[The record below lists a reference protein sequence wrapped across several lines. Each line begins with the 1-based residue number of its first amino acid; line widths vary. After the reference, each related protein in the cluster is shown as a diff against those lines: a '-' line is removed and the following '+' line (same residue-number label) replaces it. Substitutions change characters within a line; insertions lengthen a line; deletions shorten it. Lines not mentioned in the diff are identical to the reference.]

1 VTATQPGTPSEV
13 QPAVTLRRH
22 QHEALAALAGAW
34 SSGRTRAWVALPPGA
49 GKTLVGLMTVRDRI
63 ASGAVGTAVVLGP
76 NTAIQGQWAAQ
87 AASLGLD
94 VGTDRSLDHQLT
106 ALTYQA
112 LAVFD
117 ADDEVDDDGTVAEV
131 PRGTSG
137 LEATVAEVPRGTSG
151 LEASEASPLDAPAA
165 GSSLDAPG
173 FEARTLVPQPPAL
186 DAPAAGSSLDP
197 PGFEARRLAA
207 QPPANGVPVGPP
219 ALLDRLHA
227 NGRAFIEELK
237 NAGPILLVL
246 DECHHLLEV
255 WGRLIGELLD
265 ELPQALVLGLTAT
278 PPEALTAD
286 QALLVDELFGKP
298 LYRVSI
304 PAVVKAGDLAPFV
317 ELAWLTSPTP
327 SEDDWLAEEAER
339 FRELVTQLTDPSFGS
354 MPFLQWLDARFVASR
369 SPWLTLVK
377 DQPDVC
383 RAVLRLHHV
392 GMIGLPSGARMQEEH
407 RTAPTADDWVLL
419 VDDWLTGRLAKTGR
433 PEDEKVVEAVR
444 RALPSVG
451 YQWTRKGIRRGR
463 SPVDRVLARSESKT
477 AAVVEICVHEHLNL
491 AERMR
496 MLVLCDHE
504 RAGATLPA
512 DLTGV
517 IDQQAG
523 SAHAMLSALVSAPDT
538 SGLNPMLVT
547 GKTVAGA
554 AATMTAFLEWLP
566 DRALAGRL
574 RLEPLSEA
582 STVQQITGP
591 WDARQWVAL
600 VTTYFQDGHCQV
612 LVGTRGLLGEG
623 WDAKRIT
630 GLADVTAVT
639 TITSVVQTRGRALRT
654 DPLWPEK
661 VAVNWSL
668 VCVSDKHP
676 KGGNDW
682 DRLVRKHAGYF
693 GIDPDG
699 QIVDGVAHLDPA
711 FSPFVPPPAAEF
723 DASNAR
729 AVVRSEQRATIRDQ
743 WQVGQPY
750 VDAAVYGIRIKARGV
765 AGGSPGLGFGQGT
778 GPASVVLHPDAAELR
793 GIRTHQA
800 RDRATSVLAG
810 LGIVA
815 ALVAGVAGAPL
826 VLAGGVLVGLAAAYT
841 RVRSQLRHGQELL
854 HGAEEAPSVIRI
866 ASAVADGLLA
876 AGLVRRGSD
885 SVEVV
890 LDSEGEYRCVLHGVD
905 EVEAE
910 TFATALD
917 EAVSPVNLPRYLLPR
932 WVRTKKDIT
941 LWSSLWAGLGR
952 LEPDG
957 VVWHAVPSV
966 LGANADR
973 AAAYARAWNHW
984 VGGGDPV
991 YTGSPE
997 GQGILAAQQGSDP
1010 FDASTV
1016 MRRQWG

>member
-1 VTATQPGTPSEV
+1 MTEP
-13 QPAVTLRRH
+13 TLRVH
-22 QHEALAALAGAW
+22 QQEALAALGTAW
-34 SSGRTRAWVALPPGA
+34 AAGRTRAWVALPPGA

-63 ASGAVGTAVVLGP
+63 AAGAVGKAVVLGP

-87 AASLGLD
+87 GAALGID
-94 VGTDRSLDHQLT
+94 VSTDRSLDHPLT

-117 ADDEVDDDGTVAEV
+117 PDDEVDDDGAESALLMSSNDDS
-131 PRGTSG
+131 PSNDMSSTTNELSDDAESALPMSSSADSASG
-137 LEATVAEVPRGTSG
+137 G
-151 LEASEASPLDAPAA
+151 
-165 GSSLDAPG
+165 GS
-173 FEARTLVPQPPAL
+173 
-186 DAPAAGSSLDP
+186 
-197 PGFEARRLAA
+197 
-207 QPPANGVPVGPP
+207 
-219 ALLDRLHA
+219 LLDRLHP
-227 NGRAFIEELK
+227 NGRVFVEQLK
-237 NAGPILLVL
+237 GAGPLLLVL

-265 ELPQALVLGLTAT
+265 QLPHAMVLGLTAT

-286 QALLVDELFGKP
+286 QALLVAELFGTP

-317 ELAWLTSPTP
+317 ELAWLTTPTP
-327 SEDDWLAEEAER
+327 SEDDWLKQEAER
-339 FRELVTQLTDPSFGS
+339 FRELVTQLTDPTFGS

-377 DQPDVC
+377 EQPDVC

-407 RTAPTADDWVLL
+407 RSAPTADDWVLL
-419 VDDWLTGRLAKTGR
+419 VDDWLTGRLTKTGL
-433 PEDEKVVEAVR
+433 PEDEQVVEAVR

-451 YQWTRKGIRRGR
+451 YQWTKRGIRRGR
-463 SPVDRVLARSESKT
+463 SPVDRVLARSASKT
-477 AAVVEICVHEHLNL
+477 TAVVEICAHEHLNL

-523 SAHAMLSALVSAPDT
+523 SAHAMLEALAAAPET
-538 SGLNPMLVT
+538 SGLHPVLVT
-547 GKTVAGA
+547 GRTVAGA
-554 AATMTAFLEWLP
+554 AATLQAFLAWLP
-566 DRALAGRL
+566 DRALAGSL
-574 RLEPLSEA
+574 RIEPLSED
-582 STVQQITGP
+582 STLQQLVGP
-591 WDARQWVAL
+591 WQPRQWVGL
-600 VTTYFQDGHCQV
+600 LTSYFQDGHCQV
-612 LVGTRGLLGEG
+612 MVGTRALLGEG

-668 VCVSDKHP
+668 VCISDQHP

-682 DRLVRKHAGYF
+682 DRLVRKHTGYF
-693 GIDPDG
+693 GIDPEG
-699 QIVDGVAHLDPA
+699 QVVDGVAHLDPL
-711 FSPFVPPPAAEF
+711 FSPFVPPLVAEL
-723 DASNAR
+723 DAVNAR
-729 AVVRSEQRATIRDQ
+729 ATVRSEQRARIREQ

-750 VDAAVYGIRIKARGV
+750 VDTAVYGIRIKERAPDGLR
-765 AGGSPGLGFGQGT
+765 AGGFGLGS
-778 GPASVVLHPDAAELR
+778 GPADVVLRPDAAELR
-793 GIRTHQA
+793 GLRRHAA
-800 RDRATSVLAG
+800 RDRASSLLVGAGVLT
-810 LGIVA
+810 

-826 VLAGGVLVGLAAAYT
+826 VLAGGVLAALGFGAI
-841 RVRSQLRHGQELL
+841 RVRSHLRHGEELL
-854 HGAEEAPSVIRI
+854 HGAAEAPSVIRI

-876 AGLVRRGSD
+876 AGLVRRGAD
-885 SVEVV
+885 SVEVA
-890 LDSEGEYRCVLHGVD
+890 LDADGEYRCVLHGVD

-910 TFATALD
+910 VFATALD
-917 EAVSPVNLPRYLLPR
+917 EAVSPINLPRYLLPR
-932 WVRTKKDIT
+932 WVRTRREVT
-941 LWSSLWAGLGR
+941 WWRSLWAGFGR
-952 LEPDG
+952 LRPDG

-966 LGANADR
+966 LGLNAER
-973 AAAYARAWNHW
+973 AAAYAKAWDHW

-997 GQGILAAQQGSDP
+997 GQGILAGQQGTDP
-1010 FDASTV
+1010 FAASTV

>member
-1 VTATQPGTPSEV
+1 MTQAPEV
-13 QPAVTLRRH
+13 RLRVH
-22 QHEALAALAGAW
+22 QQEALAALAGAW
-34 SSGRTRAWVALPPGA
+34 TAGRTRAWVALPPGA
-49 GKTLVGLMTVRDRI
+49 GKTLVGLLTVRDRI
-63 ASGAVGTAVVLGP
+63 AAGAVGRAVVLGP

-87 AASLGLD
+87 AAALGLD

-117 ADDEVDDDGTVAEV
+117 ADDEVDDDGAAD
-131 PRGTSG
+131 PSLLMSSNDGSTS
-137 LEATVAEVPRGTSG
+137 
-151 LEASEASPLDAPAA
+151 
-165 GSSLDAPG
+165 
-173 FEARTLVPQPPAL
+173 
-186 DAPAAGSSLDP
+186 
-197 PGFEARRLAA
+197 
-207 QPPANGVPVGPP
+207 VGPAEP
-219 ALLDRLHA
+219 SLLMSSNDGSTSVGSADPSLLMSSNDGSASVGTTVGAPSLLDRLHQ
-227 NGRAFIEELK
+227 NGKAFIEQLK
-237 NAGPILLVL
+237 AAGPLLLVL

-255 WGRLIGELLD
+255 WGRLIGELLA
-265 ELPQALVLGLTAT
+265 ELPDAVVLGLTAT

-286 QALLVDELFGKP
+286 QALLVDELFGAP

-317 ELAWLTSPTP
+317 ELAWVTTPTP
-327 SEDDWLAEEAER
+327 SEDQWLAAEAER
-339 FRELVTQLTDPSFGS
+339 FQELITQLTDPSFGS

-369 SPWLTLVK
+369 SPWMTLVK
-377 DQPDVC
+377 DQPDLC

-407 RTAPTADDWVLL
+407 RSAPTADDWVLL
-419 VDDWLTGRLAKTGR
+419 VDDWLTGRLGRTGLA
-433 PEDEKVVEAVR
+433 EDEQVIEAVR

-477 AAVVEICVHEHLNL
+477 TAVVAICQQEHLNL

-523 SAHAMLSALVSAPDT
+523 SAHAMIAALLAAPET
-538 SGLNPMLVT
+538 AVLHPMLVT
-547 GKTVAGA
+547 GRTVAGA
-554 AATMTAFLEWLP
+554 AATLTAFLAFLP
-566 DRALAGRL
+566 DRALAASL
-574 RLEPLSEA
+574 RVEPLDGELSQ
-582 STVQQITGP
+582 VLGP
-591 WDARQWVAL
+591 WEARQWVAQ
-600 VTTYFQDGHCQV
+600 VTAFFQAGHCQV
-612 LVGTRGLLGEG
+612 LVGTRALLGEG

-668 VCVSDKHP
+668 ACVSDRHP

-693 GIDPDG
+693 GLDVDG
-699 QIVDGVAHLDPA
+699 QVVDGVAHLDPT
-711 FSPFVPPPAAEF
+711 FSPFVPPPVAEF
-723 DASNAR
+723 DAANAR
-729 AVVRSEQRATIRDQ
+729 AVLRSEQRSTIREQ

-750 VDAAVYGIRIKARGV
+750 VDSAVYGIRIKERGV
-765 AGGSPGLGFGQGT
+765 AGGAGFGLGA
-778 GPASVVLHPDAAELR
+778 GPADVVLRPDAAELR
-793 GIRTHQA
+793 GIRTHRA
-800 RDRATSVLAG
+800 RDRATSLLAG
-810 LGIVA
+810 AGLLA

-826 VLAGGVLVGLAAAYT
+826 VLAGGALVGLAAAYA
-841 RVRSQLRHGQELL
+841 RVRSHLRHGQELL

-866 ASAVADGLLA
+866 ASAVADGLYA

-885 SVEVV
+885 AVEVV

-905 EVEAE
+905 QVEAE
-910 TFATALD
+910 VFASALD
-917 EAVSPVNLPRYLLPR
+917 EAVSPINLPRYLLPR
-932 WVRTKKDIT
+932 YVRTKEDIT
-941 LWSSLWAGLGR
+941 WWRSLWAGFGR
-952 LEPDG
+952 IRPDG

-966 LGANADR
+966 LGANAER
-973 AAAYARAWNHW
+973 AAAYAKAWDHW
-984 VGGGDPV
+984 IGGGDPV

-997 GQGILAAQQGSDP
+997 GQGILAAQQGTDP
-1010 FDASTV
+1010 FAASTV
-1016 MRRQWG
+1016 MRRQWE

>member
-1 VTATQPGTPSEV
+1 ME
-13 QPAVTLRRH
+13 
-22 QHEALAALAGAW
+22 HE
-34 SSGRTRAWVALPPGA
+34 
-49 GKTLVGLMTVRDRI
+49 
-63 ASGAVGTAVVLGP
+63 
-76 NTAIQGQWAAQ
+76 
-87 AASLGLD
+87 
-94 VGTDRSLDHQLT
+94 LT

-117 ADDEVDDDGTVAEV
+117 PDDEVDDDGV
-131 PRGTSG
+131 
-137 LEATVAEVPRGTSG
+137 EA
-151 LEASEASPLDAPAA
+151 ASASPVVEEVAQQLSRNPGDPDARPSP
-165 GSSLDAPG
+165 GSPG
-173 FEARTLVPQPPAL
+173 FETGAERPPQPA
-186 DAPAAGSSLDP
+186 
-197 PGFEARRLAA
+197 
-207 QPPANGVPVGPP
+207 VPVGPP
-219 ALLDRLHA
+219 ALLDRLHP

-237 NAGPILLVL
+237 TAGPLLLVL

-265 ELPQALVLGLTAT
+265 QLPNALVLGLTAT

-286 QALLVDELFGKP
+286 QAVLVDELFGTP

-304 PAVVKAGDLAPFV
+304 PAVVKVGDLAPFV

-339 FRELVTQLTDPSFGS
+339 FRELITQLTDPSFGS

-377 DQPDVC
+377 EQPDVC

-407 RTAPTADDWVLL
+407 RSAPTADDWVLL
-419 VDDWLTGRLAKTGR
+419 VDDWLTGRLTRTGL
-433 PEDEKVVEAVR
+433 PQDEQVVEAVR

-451 YQWTRKGIRRGR
+451 YQWTKRGIRRGR

-477 AAVVEICVHEHLNL
+477 AAVVEICNHEHLNL

-523 SAHAMLSALVSAPDT
+523 SAHAMLSALVSAPET
-538 SGLNPMLVT
+538 CGLNPMLVT
-547 GKTVAGA
+547 GKTVAGTT
-554 AATMTAFLEWLP
+554 ATLTAFLAWLP
-566 DRALAGRL
+566 DRSLADSLRVEPMDAVLAQLAG
-574 RLEPLSEA
+574 
-582 STVQQITGP
+582 P
-591 WDARQWVAL
+591 WEARQWVAH
-600 VTTYFQDGHCQV
+600 VTAYFQDGHCQV
-612 LVGTRGLLGEG
+612 LVGTRALLGEG

-693 GIDPDG
+693 GIDPEG
-699 QIVDGVAHLDPA
+699 QIVDGVAHLDPT
-711 FSPFVPPPAAEF
+711 FSPFVPPPVAEF
-723 DASNAR
+723 GAANAR
-729 AVVRSEQRATIRDQ
+729 AVVRSEQRATIREQ

-750 VDAAVYGIRIKARGV
+750 VDTAVYGIRIKEKGV
-765 AGGSPGLGFGQGT
+765 AGGFGFGLGA
-778 GPASVVLHPDAAELR
+778 GPADVVLRPDAAELR
-793 GIRTHQA
+793 GLRRHAA
-800 RDRATSVLAG
+800 RDRATSLLAG
-810 LGIVA
+810 AGVLA

-826 VLAGGVLVGLAAAYT
+826 VLAGGVLVGLAAAYA
-841 RVRSQLRHGQELL
+841 RARSHLRHGEELL

-890 LDSEGEYRCVLHGVD
+890 LDSEGEYRCVLHEVD
-905 EVEAE
+905 ETEADL
-910 TFATALD
+910 FATALD
-917 EAVSPVNLPRYLLPR
+917 EAVSPINLPRYLLPR
-932 WVRTKKDIT
+932 WVRTKRDIT
-941 LWSSLWAGLGR
+941 WWRSLWAGFGR
-952 LEPDG
+952 LKADG

-966 LGANADR
+966 LGVNAER
-973 AAAYARAWNHW
+973 AAAYAKAWDHW
-984 VGGGDPV
+984 IGGGEPV

-997 GQGILAAQQGSDP
+997 GQGILAAQQGTDP
-1010 FDASTV
+1010 FAASTV
-1016 MRRQWG
+1016 MRRQWA

>member
-1 VTATQPGTPSEV
+1 MTSGPSPGSPGFKTGAERPP
-13 QPAVTLRRH
+13 QPAIRLRVH
-22 QHEALAALAGAW
+22 QEEALSALAAAWTAGK
-34 SSGRTRAWVALPPGA
+34 TRAWVALPPGA
-49 GKTLVGLMTVRDRI
+49 GKTLVGLMTVRDRV
-63 ASGAVGTAVVLGP
+63 AAGAVGKAVVLGP

-87 AASLGLD
+87 ATALGID
-94 VGTDRSLDHQLT
+94 VGTGRSLEHQFT

-117 ADDEVDDDGTVAEV
+117 PDDEVDDDGRPVVGAQTPVVEEVAQQLSRNPGE
-131 PRGTSG
+131 PQTS
-137 LEATVAEVPRGTSG
+137 P
-151 LEASEASPLDAPAA
+151 SP
-165 GSSLDAPG
+165 GSPG
-173 FEARTLVPQPPAL
+173 FETGAERPPQPAL
-186 DAPAAGSSLDP
+186 A
-197 PGFEARRLAA
+197 
-207 QPPANGVPVGPP
+207 PVGPP
-219 ALLDRLHA
+219 ALLDRLHE
-227 NGRAFIEELK
+227 NGRAFIEQLK
-237 NAGPILLVL
+237 AAGPLLLVL

-265 ELPQALVLGLTAT
+265 QLPNALVLGLTAT

-286 QALLVDELFGKP
+286 QALLVDELFGTP

-304 PAVVKAGDLAPFV
+304 PAVVKVGDLAPFV
-317 ELAWLTSPTP
+317 ELAWLTTPTP
-327 SEDDWLAEEAER
+327 SEDDWLKEEAER
-339 FRELVTQLTDPSFGS
+339 FRELITQLTDPTFGS

-377 DQPDVC
+377 EQPDVC

-407 RTAPTADDWVLL
+407 RSAPTADDWVLL
-419 VDDWLTGRLAKTGR
+419 VDDWLTGRLIKTGLAQ
-433 PEDEKVVEAVR
+433 DQQVVEAVR

-451 YQWTRKGIRRGR
+451 YQWTKRGIRRGR
-463 SPVDRVLARSESKT
+463 SPVDRVLARSASKS
-477 AAVVEICVHEHLNL
+477 AAVVQICAHEHLNL

-523 SAHAMLSALVSAPDT
+523 SAHAMLEALVAAPET

-547 GKTVAGA
+547 GKTVAGEV
-554 AATMTAFLEWLP
+554 ATLKGFLDWLP
-566 DRALAGRL
+566 DPDLAGRL
-574 RLEPLSEA
+574 RVEPLGVG
-582 STVQQITGP
+582 STLQQILGP
-591 WDARQWVAL
+591 WEPRQWVGL
-600 VTTYFQDGHCQV
+600 ITTYFQDGHCQV
-612 LVGTRGLLGEG
+612 LVGTRALLGEG

-682 DRLVRKHAGYF
+682 DRLVRKHTGFF
-693 GIDPDG
+693 GIDPEG
-699 QIVDGVAHLDPA
+699 QIVDGVAHLDPL
-711 FSPFVPPPAAEF
+711 FSPFVPPPVSEF
-723 DASNAR
+723 DATNAR
-729 AVVRSEQRATIRDQ
+729 AIVRSEQRATIRDQ

-750 VDAAVYGIRIKARGV
+750 VDAAVYGIRIKERAPDGLS
-765 AGGSPGLGFGQGT
+765 AGGFGFGLGS
-778 GPASVVLHPDAAELR
+778 GPADVVLRPDAAELR
-793 GIRTHQA
+793 GLRRHA
-800 RDRATSVLAG
+800 KRDRATSLLVGAGVL
-810 LGIVA
+810 A

-826 VLAGGVLVGLAAAYT
+826 VLAGGVLVGVAAAYA
-841 RVRSQLRHGQELL
+841 RVRSHLRHGEELL

-876 AGLVRRGSD
+876 AGLVRRGAD
-885 SVEVV
+885 SVEVA
-890 LDSEGEYRCVLHGVD
+890 LDADGEYRCVLHDVD

-910 TFATALD
+910 VFATALD
-917 EAVSPVNLPRYLLPR
+917 EAVSPINLPRYLLPR
-932 WVRTKKDIT
+932 WVRTKRDIT
-941 LWSSLWAGLGR
+941 WWRSLWVGFGR
-952 LEPDG
+952 LKPDG
-957 VVWHAVPSV
+957 VVWHAVPTV
-966 LGANADR
+966 LGLNAER
-973 AAAYARAWNHW
+973 AAAYAKAWDHW
-984 VGGGDPV
+984 VGGGTPV

-997 GQGILAAQQGSDP
+997 GQGILAAQQGTDP
-1010 FDASTV
+1010 FAASTV
-1016 MRRQWG
+1016 MRRQWA

>member
-1 VTATQPGTPSEV
+1 MTSTPSPGAA
-13 QPAVTLRRH
+13 PATSPATAPPSDVYGTVPGSIRLRVH
-22 QHEALAALAGAW
+22 QQEALTALTGAW
-34 SSGRTRAWVALPPGA
+34 AAGRTRAWVALPPGA
-49 GKTLVGLMTVRDRI
+49 GKTLVGLMTVRDRV
-63 ASGAVGTAVVLGP
+63 AAGAVGKAVVLGP

-87 AASLGLD
+87 ATALGID
-94 VGTDRSLDHQLT
+94 VGTDRSLSSTLT

-117 ADDEVDDDGTVAEV
+117 PDDEVDDDGTPVVEADGQHAPVVEEVAQQLSRN
-131 PRGTSG
+131 PGADGR
-137 LEATVAEVPRGTSG
+137 
-151 LEASEASPLDAPAA
+151 
-165 GSSLDAPG
+165 G
-173 FEARTLVPQPPAL
+173 FETGAERPPQPPADSAA
-186 DAPAAGSSLDP
+186 DAPESP
-197 PGFEARRLAA
+197 PTGPTGDL
-207 QPPANGVPVGPP
+207 PVGPP
-219 ALLDRLHA
+219 TLLDRLHD
-227 NGRAFIEELK
+227 NGRAFVEQLK
-237 NAGPILLVL
+237 NAGPLLLVL

-265 ELPQALVLGLTAT
+265 ELPNALVLGLTAT

-286 QALLVDELFGKP
+286 QAVLVGELFGTP

-304 PAVVKAGDLAPFV
+304 PAVVKVGDLAPFV
-317 ELAWLTSPTP
+317 ELAWLTTPTP

-339 FRELVTQLTDPSFGS
+339 FRELITQLTDPSFGS

-377 DQPDVC
+377 EQPDVC

-407 RTAPTADDWVLL
+407 RSAPTADDWVLL
-419 VDDWLTGRLAKTGR
+419 VDDWLTGRLTKTGL
-433 PEDEKVVEAVR
+433 PQDEQVVEAVR

-451 YQWTRKGIRRGR
+451 YQWTKRGIRRGR

-477 AAVVEICVHEHLNL
+477 GAVVEICAHEHLNL

-523 SAHAMLSALVSAPDT
+523 SAHAMLAALVAAPET
-538 SGLNPMLVT
+538 AGLNPMLVT

-554 AATMTAFLEWLP
+554 AATLTAFLAALP
-566 DRALAGRL
+566 DRALADSL
-574 RLEPLSEA
+574 RVEPLDGLPSPA
-582 STVQQITGP
+582 ALAQVVGP
-591 WDARQWVAL
+591 WEPRQWVGL
-600 VTTYFQDGHCQV
+600 VTTWFQDGDSQV
-612 LVGTRGLLGEG
+612 LVGTRALLGEG

-693 GIDPDG
+693 GIDPEG
-699 QIVDGVAHLDPA
+699 QIVDGVAHLDPT
-711 FSPFVPPPAAEF
+711 FSPFVPPPVSEF
-723 DASNAR
+723 DAANAR
-729 AVVRSEQRATIRDQ
+729 AVVRSEQRATIREQ
-743 WQVGQPY
+743 WHVGQPY
-750 VDAAVYGIRIKARGV
+750 VDTAVYGIRIKERGLAG
-765 AGGSPGLGFGQGT
+765 AGGFGLGA
-778 GPASVVLHPDAAELR
+778 GPADVVLRPDAAELR
-793 GIRTHQA
+793 GLRRHRA
-800 RDRATSVLAG
+800 RDRATSLLAG
-810 LGIVA
+810 AGVLA

-826 VLAGGVLVGLAAAYT
+826 VLAGGALVGIAAAVA
-841 RVRSQLRHGQELL
+841 RVRSHLHHGEELL
-854 HGAEEAPSVIRI
+854 HAAEEAPSVIRI

-885 SVEVV
+885 SVEVA
-890 LDSEGEYRCVLHGVD
+890 LDSEGEYRCVLHDVD

-917 EAVSPVNLPRYLLPR
+917 EAVSPIGLPRYLLPR
-932 WVRTKKDIT
+932 WVRTRRDIN
-941 LWSSLWAGLGR
+941 WWRALWAGFGR
-952 LEPDG
+952 LKADG
-957 VVWHAVPSV
+957 VVWHAVPTV
-966 LGANADR
+966 LGVNAER
-973 AAAYARAWNHW
+973 ATAYAKAWDHW

-997 GQGILAAQQGSDP
+997 GQGVLAAQQGTDP
-1010 FDASTV
+1010 FAASTV
-1016 MRRQWG
+1016 MRRQWA

>member
-1 VTATQPGTPSEV
+1 MTVA
-13 QPAVTLRRH
+13 PAGLKLRVH
-22 QHEALAALAGAW
+22 QEEALAALSGAW
-34 SSGRTRAWVALPPGA
+34 AAGRTRAWVALPPGA
-49 GKTLVGLMTVRDRI
+49 GKTLVGLLTVRDRV
-63 ASGAVGTAVVLGP
+63 AAGAVGKAVVLGP

-87 AASLGLD
+87 ATALGMD
-94 VGTDRSLDHQLT
+94 VGTDRSLGPQLT

-112 LAVFD
+112 VAVFD
-117 ADDEVDDDGTVAEV
+117 PDDEVDDDGQETV
-131 PRGTSG
+131 T
-137 LEATVAEVPRGTSG
+137 AT
-151 LEASEASPLDAPAA
+151 
-165 GSSLDAPG
+165 
-173 FEARTLVPQPPAL
+173 QPPPIEPVEI
-186 DAPAAGSSLDP
+186 PA
-197 PGFEARRLAA
+197 
-207 QPPANGVPVGPP
+207 GVAPVGPP
-219 ALLDRLHA
+219 PLLDRLHE
-227 NGRAFIEELK
+227 NGRAFIEQLK
-237 NAGPILLVL
+237 NAGPLLLVL

-265 ELPQALVLGLTAT
+265 QLPNAMVLGLTAT

-286 QALLVDELFGKP
+286 QAVLVDELFGTP

-304 PAVVKAGDLAPFV
+304 PAVVKVGDLAPFV
-317 ELAWLTSPTP
+317 ELAWLTTPTP
-327 SEDDWLAEEAER
+327 SEDQWLAEEAER
-339 FRELVTQLTDPSFGS
+339 FRELITQLTDPSFGS
-354 MPFLQWLDARFVASR
+354 LPFLQWLDARFVASR

-377 DQPDVC
+377 EQPDVC

-407 RTAPTADDWVLL
+407 RSAPTADDWVLL
-419 VDDWLTGRLAKTGR
+419 VDDWLTGRLVKTGLAQ
-433 PEDEKVVEAVR
+433 DEQVVEAVR

-451 YQWTRKGIRRGR
+451 YQWTKRGIRRGR

-477 AAVVEICVHEHLNL
+477 SAVVQICNHEHLNL

-523 SAHAMLSALVSAPDT
+523 SAHAMLVALVEAPET

-554 AATMTAFLEWLP
+554 AATLTAFLAWLP
-566 DRALAGRL
+566 DRALAGSL
-574 RLEPLSEA
+574 RVEPLTGV
-582 STVQQITGP
+582 STVQQVVGP
-591 WDARQWVAL
+591 WEPRQWVAF
-600 VTTYFQDGHCQV
+600 VTWYFQDGHCQV

-668 VCVSDKHP
+668 VCVSDQHP
-676 KGGNDW
+676 KGANDW

-693 GIDPDG
+693 GIDPQG
-699 QIVDGVAHLDPA
+699 QIVDGVAHLDPT
-711 FSPFVPPPAAEF
+711 FSPFVPPPVAEF
-723 DASNAR
+723 DAANAR
-729 AVVRSEQRATIRDQ
+729 AVVRSEQRTTIREQ

-750 VDAAVYGIRIKARGV
+750 VDTAVYGIRIKERGV
-765 AGGSPGLGFGQGT
+765 PGGFGFGLGS
-778 GPASVVLHPDAAELR
+778 GPADVVLRPDAAELR
-793 GIRTHQA
+793 GIRRHRT
-800 RDRATSVLAG
+800 RDRATSLLVGAGVL
-810 LGIVA
+810 A

-826 VLAGGVLVGLAAAYT
+826 VLAGGVLVGLAAAYA
-841 RVRSQLRHGQELL
+841 RVRSHLRHGEELL
-854 HGAEEAPSVIRI
+854 HAAEEAPSVIRI

-876 AGLVRRGSD
+876 AGLVRRGAD

-890 LDSEGEYRCVLHGVD
+890 LDQEGEYRCVLHDVD

-917 EAVSPVNLPRYLLPR
+917 EAVSPIMLPRYLLPR
-932 WVRTKKDIT
+932 WVRTKRDVDGQVPWWRK
-941 LWSSLWAGLGR
+941 LLAGFGR
-952 LEPDG
+952 LKPDG
-957 VVWHAVPSV
+957 VVWHAVPTV
-966 LGANADR
+966 LGVNSER
-973 AAAYARAWNHW
+973 AAAYATAWDHW
-984 VGGGDPV
+984 VGGGEPV

-997 GQGILAAQQGSDP
+997 GQGILAAQQATDP
-1010 FDASTV
+1010 FAASTV
-1016 MRRQWG
+1016 MRRQWA

>member
-1 VTATQPGTPSEV
+1 VTSGPSAGAAGFEAQALRGSQARTSGEPQSAFAPQPPR
-13 QPAVTLRRH
+13 LRIH
-22 QHEALAALAGAW
+22 QQEALAALDAAW
-34 SSGRTRAWVALPPGA
+34 AAGRTRAWVALPPGA

-63 ASGAVGTAVVLGP
+63 AAGAVGKAVVLGP
-76 NTAIQGQWAAQ
+76 NTAIQGQWAAH
-87 AASLGLD
+87 AATLGID
-94 VGTDRSLDHQLT
+94 VGTDRSMQHQLT
-106 ALTYQA
+106 TLTYQA

-117 ADDEVDDDGTVAEV
+117 PDDEVDDDGQETPVVEEVAQQPSRNPGDLV
-131 PRGTSG
+131 G
-137 LEATVAEVPRGTSG
+137 
-151 LEASEASPLDAPAA
+151 SPSPE
-165 GSSLDAPG
+165 SPG
-173 FEARTLVPQPPAL
+173 FETGAGRPPQPPI
-186 DAPAAGSSLDP
+186 
-197 PGFEARRLAA
+197 
-207 QPPANGVPVGPP
+207 GPP
-219 ALLDRLHA
+219 TLLGRLHD

-237 NAGPILLVL
+237 NAGPLLLVL

-265 ELPQALVLGLTAT
+265 QLPNALVLGLTAT

-286 QALLVDELFGKP
+286 QAALVDELFGTP

-304 PAVVKAGDLAPFV
+304 PAVVKVGDLAPFV
-317 ELAWLTSPTP
+317 ELAWLTTPTP
-327 SEDDWLAEEAER
+327 TEDDWLAAEAER
-339 FRELVTQLTDPSFGS
+339 FRELITQLTDPSFGS
-354 MPFLQWLDARFVASR
+354 MPFLPWLDARFVASR
-369 SPWLTLVK
+369 APWLTLVK
-377 DQPDVC
+377 DQPDLC

-407 RTAPTADDWVLL
+407 RSAPTADDWVLL
-419 VDDWLTGRLAKTGR
+419 VDDWLTGRLSKTGL
-433 PEDEKVVEAVR
+433 PQDEQVVEAVR

-451 YQWTRKGIRRGR
+451 YQWTKRGIRRGR

-477 AAVVEICVHEHLNL
+477 TAVVEICAHEHLNL

-523 SAHAMLSALVSAPDT
+523 SAHAMLSALVEAPET
-538 SGLNPMLVT
+538 SILNPMLVT

-554 AATMTAFLEWLP
+554 ATTLTAFLAALP
-566 DRALAGRL
+566 DRDLAGKLAIR
-574 RLEPLSEA
+574 PLDGALSQ
-582 STVQQITGP
+582 VIGP
-591 WDARQWVAL
+591 WQPRDWVAL
-600 VTTYFQDGHCQV
+600 VTSYFEDGHTQV
-612 LVGTRGLLGEG
+612 LVGTRALLGEG
-623 WDAKRIT
+623 WDARRIT
-630 GLADVTAVT
+630 GLADATAVT
-639 TITSVVQTRGRALRT
+639 TITSVVQTRGRALRI

-693 GIDPDG
+693 GIDPEG
-699 QIVDGVAHLDPA
+699 QIVDGVAHLDPT
-711 FSPFVPPPAAEF
+711 FSPFVPPPVAEVDAA
-723 DASNAR
+723 NAR
-729 AVVRSEQRATIRDQ
+729 ATVRGEQRPVIRDQ

-750 VDAAVYGIRIKARGV
+750 VDTAVYGIRIKERGATG
-765 AGGSPGLGFGQGT
+765 AGGFGLGS
-778 GPASVVLHPDAAELR
+778 GPADVVLRPDAAELR
-793 GIRTHQA
+793 GIRRHRA
-800 RDRATSVLAG
+800 RDRATSLLAG
-810 LGIVA
+810 AGVLA

-826 VLAGGVLVGLAAAYT
+826 VLVGGALVAAAAAYA
-841 RVRSQLRHGQELL
+841 RVRSHLHHGEELL
-854 HGAEEAPSVIRI
+854 HAAEEAPSVIRI

-890 LDSEGEYRCVLHGVD
+890 LDHEGEYRCVLHGVD
-905 EVEAE
+905 ETEAQV
-910 TFATALD
+910 FADALD
-917 EAVSPVNLPRYLLPR
+917 EAVSPIGLPRYLLPR
-932 WVRTKKDIT
+932 WVRTRRDVT
-941 LWSSLWAGLGR
+941 WWRALWAGFGR

-966 LGANADR
+966 LGVNAER
-973 AAAYARAWNHW
+973 AAAYARAWDHW

-997 GQGILAAQQGSDP
+997 GQGILAAQQGTDP
-1010 FDASTV
+1010 FAASTV
-1016 MRRQWG
+1016 MRRQWA

>member
-1 VTATQPGTPSEV
+1 MTATAAPPGFK
-13 QPAVTLRRH
+13 LRVH
-22 QHEALAALAGAW
+22 QQEALTALADAW
-34 SSGRTRAWVALPPGA
+34 AAGRRRAWVALPPGA
-49 GKTLVGLMTVRDRI
+49 GKTLVGLLTVQDRI
-63 ASGAVGTAVVLGP
+63 AAGAVGRAVVLGP
-76 NTAIQGQWAAQ
+76 NTAIQGQWVAQ
-87 AASLGLD
+87 AAAVGLD
-94 VGTDRSLDHQLT
+94 VGTDRTLAHQLT

-117 ADDEVDDDGTVAEV
+117 PDDEVDDDGTPVAEV
-131 PRGTSG
+131 RGARAPS
-137 LEATVAEVPRGTSG
+137 
-151 LEASEASPLDAPAA
+151 LEASAAEAPAPAA
-165 GSSLDAPG
+165 PI
-173 FEARTLVPQPPAL
+173 EPVEI
-186 DAPAAGSSLDP
+186 PAAAAS
-197 PGFEARRLAA
+197 A
-207 QPPANGVPVGPP
+207 QPPPIEPVEVPAAPTSPPLPP
-219 ALLDRLHA
+219 ATGTLLDRLHE
-227 NGRAFIEELK
+227 NGRAFVEQLK
-237 NAGPILLVL
+237 NAGPLLLVL

-265 ELPQALVLGLTAT
+265 ELPNAMVLGLTAT

-286 QALLVDELFGKP
+286 QALLVDELFGAP

-304 PAVVKAGDLAPFV
+304 PAVVKAGDLAPFA
-317 ELAWLTSPTP
+317 ELAWLTTPTP
-327 SEDDWLAEEAER
+327 SEDQWLAEEAER

-354 MPFLQWLDARFVASR
+354 IPFLQWLDARFVASR

-377 DQPDVC
+377 EQPDVC

-419 VDDWLTGRLAKTGR
+419 IDDWLSGRLTKTGLAQ
-433 PEDEKVVEAVR
+433 DEQVVEAVR

-451 YQWTRKGIRRGR
+451 YQWTTRGIRRGR
-463 SPVDRVLARSESKT
+463 SPVDRVLARSESKA
-477 AAVVEICVHEHLNL
+477 AAVVQICVQEHLNL

-523 SAHAMLSALVSAPDT
+523 SAHAMLTALVEAPET
-538 SGLNPMLVT
+538 GGLDPMLVT

-554 AATMTAFLEWLP
+554 PSTLAAFLAWLP
-566 DRALAGRL
+566 DRALAASL
-574 RLEPLSEA
+574 RVEPLGEG
-582 STVQQITGP
+582 STVEQVVGP
-591 WDARQWVAL
+591 WETRDWVGQ
-600 VTTYFQDGHCQV
+600 VTAYFQDGHTQV
-612 LVGTRGLLGEG
+612 LVGTRALLGEG

-693 GIDPDG
+693 GIDPEG
-699 QIVDGVAHLDPA
+699 EIVDGVAHLDPS
-711 FSPFVPPPAAEF
+711 FSPFVPPPVAEF
-723 DASNAR
+723 DAANAR
-729 AVVRSEQRATIRDQ
+729 AVVRSEQRPVVREQ
-743 WQVGQPY
+743 WRVGEPY
-750 VDAAVYGIRIKARGV
+750 VDTAVYGIRIKERGV
-765 AGGSPGLGFGQGT
+765 AGGFGFGLGS
-778 GPASVVLHPDAAELR
+778 GPADVVLRPDAAELR
-793 GIRTHQA
+793 GIRRHRA
-800 RDRATSVLAG
+800 RDRATSLLVGAG
-810 LGIVA
+810 LLA
-815 ALVAGVAGAPL
+815 AVVAGVAGAPL
-826 VLAGGVLVGLAAAYT
+826 VLAGGAVVAIAAAYA
-841 RVRSQLRHGQELL
+841 RVRSHLRHGEELL

-876 AGLVRRGSD
+876 AGVVRRGAD

-890 LDSEGEYRCVLHGVD
+890 LDQEGEYRCVLHGVD

-917 EAVSPVNLPRYLLPR
+917 EAVSPIMLPRYLLPR
-932 WVRTKKDIT
+932 WVRTKRDVT
-941 LWSSLWAGLGR
+941 WWRSLWAGFGR
-952 LEPDG
+952 VKPDG

-966 LGANADR
+966 LGVNADR
-973 AAAYARAWNHW
+973 AAAYAKAWDHW
-984 VGGGDPV
+984 VGGGEPV

-997 GQGILAAQQGSDP
+997 GQGILAAQQGTDP
-1010 FDASTV
+1010 FAASTV
-1016 MRRQWG
+1016 MRRQWA